1 VGLNA
6 CGLAPEYL
14 LCNVSIEAA
23 VNDCLDAVCRE
34 AVAVFLVR
42 VVLVDDDGIDAL
54 YILENL
60 APDGVGVDA
69 ACVVN
74 GFVVAVSVILVRL
87 PGAAA
92 LKRRGIA
99 DVCDSFRD
107 AGVYDGRDGF
117 LLYVAVCACYGGLR
131 R

>member
-1 VGLNA
+1 MGLNA
-6 CGLAPEYL
+6 CGFAPEYL
-14 LCNVSIEAA
+14 LCNVSVEAA
-23 VNDCLDAVCRE
+23 VNYCLNAVCRE
-34 AVAVFLVR
+34 AVAVLLVR
-42 VVLVDDDGIDAL
+42 VVLVDDDGVDAL

-74 GFVVAVSVILVRL
+74 GFVVAVSVLLVRL

-92 LKRRGIA
+92 LKCCGVA
-99 DVCDSFRD
+99 DACDSFWD
-107 AGVYDGRDGF
+107 AGVYDGRDSF